1 MHAKLTALALAF
13 ALAGCAS
20 SGGGNMLSA
29 DAPRALP
36 DTGPVSV
43 AWADPATFTELR
55 RSRNRWDSESGSW
68 LTDLAKYMRKRA
80 EAQLPAG
87 ERLELTIV
95 DVDRAGDYEPWHGIQ
110 YDDTRI
116 VRDIYPPRMTVQY
129 KRYDASGAVVAEGE
143 RKLSDPGFLLGSTPI
158 NNSDPLRFE
167 KRLRQYEDR
176 SGVYYGNDPWGD
188 RYGGWA
194 SAPLVRT
201 YEVQVAVVYLEFR
214 DARDGQVVWTG
225 SAETDASGERSD
237 RNQALREATAEAL
250 GEYPPR

>member
-1 MHAKLTALALAF
+1 MNLRSLALPLALALAM
-13 ALAGCAS
+13 AGCAS
-20 SGGGNMLSA
+20 TGGKDMLAA

-36 DTGPVSV
+36 ESGPVSV
-43 AWADPATFTELR
+43 RWNDPATFAELR
-55 RSRNRWDSESGSW
+55 YSHNRYDAARGSW
-68 LTDLAKYMRKRA
+68 LTDLAQHMRKRA

-167 KRLRQYEDR
+167 KRLIDSWLRRED
-176 SGVYYGNDPWGD
+176 GL
-188 RYGGWA
+188 A
-194 SAPLVRT
+194 
-201 YEVQVAVVYLEFR
+201 
-214 DARDGQVVWTG
+214 AR
-225 SAETDASGERSD
+225 
-237 RNQALREATAEAL
+237 
-250 GEYPPR
+250 